1 MQENGWEKRISK
13 SGWEFLTQDQ
23 KPGDVA
29 VLMTRLYELG
39 WRGPEFAPQINPLG
53 TNVLWK
59 SPNTEGIP
67 VLTSEG
73 LLSFYRERGH
83 RWFLLRVPQLLRG
96 CSGPNAA
103 RLQEVL
109 ANYEEQCKSDAVEPL
124 PSFVDITAFVGGEGD
139 NNEVEPETIV
149 TGLLEG

>member
-1 MQENGWEKRISK
+1 MLPNGWEKRISK
-13 SGWEFLTQDQ
+13 SGWDYLTAEHS
-23 KPGDVA
+23 PEDVA
-29 VLMTRLYELG
+29 SIMTKLYEVG
-39 WRGPEFAPQINPLG
+39 WRGPEVAPQINPLG

-59 SPNTEGIP
+59 SPNAEGIP

-83 RWFLLRVPQLLRG
+83 RWFLLRMPQLLRG

-109 ANYEEQCKSDAVEPL
+109 ANYEEQCKSDSVEPL
-124 PSFVDITAFVGGEGD
+124 PSFADITIFVGGEGD
-139 NNEVEPETIV
+139 NGGVDPSTLAS
-149 TGLLEG
+149 GLNDG